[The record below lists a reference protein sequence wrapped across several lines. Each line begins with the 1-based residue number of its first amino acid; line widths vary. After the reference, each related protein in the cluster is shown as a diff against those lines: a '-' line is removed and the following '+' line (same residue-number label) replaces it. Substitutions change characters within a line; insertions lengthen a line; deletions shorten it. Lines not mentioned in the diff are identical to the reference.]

1 MKGYN
6 EGSLNVVTILSIG
19 EPRQYLVLVSAT
31 TIFIHHD
38 STDGFYYLV
47 NYQPYTSLTQ
57 PAPVNIVA
65 DTALTLMYPI
75 VQIPVN
81 NLTKKVYLSSLSI
94 GSTEDNSQLFC
105 LLHNGYLG
113 VLVH

>member
-1 MKGYN
+1 MVP
-6 EGSLNVVTILSIG
+6 SPLLARI
-19 EPRQYLVLVSAT
+19 
-31 TIFIHHD
+31 IHAG
-38 STDGFYYLV
+38 TVG
-47 NYQPYTSLTQ
+47 QRG
-57 PAPVNIVA
+57 I
-65 DTALTLMYPI
+65 MYPI

>member
-1 MKGYN
+1 MDKHASWLSR
-6 EGSLNVVTILSIG
+6 SLAVTPTGINSNRG
-19 EPRQYLVLVSAT
+19 
-31 TIFIHHD
+31 
-38 STDGFYYLV
+38 
-47 NYQPYTSLTQ
+47 SLTQ